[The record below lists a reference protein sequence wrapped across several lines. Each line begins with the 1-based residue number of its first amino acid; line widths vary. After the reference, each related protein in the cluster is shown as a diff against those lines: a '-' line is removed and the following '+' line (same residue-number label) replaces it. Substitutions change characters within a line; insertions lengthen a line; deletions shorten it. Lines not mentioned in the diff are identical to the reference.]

1 MTKSATET
9 IELTAGASKL
19 ARFKSAVTLHDVAR
33 LASVSV
39 VTVSRAINEPDRVN
53 EKTVRRVLEAVA
65 QTGYVPNLLAGGLRS
80 SRSKLVAAIVPSIS
94 GGVFAETIQH
104 LTGALARKGYQLML
118 GQSGFVE
125 GGEDAL
131 LDAIIG
137 RRPDGIVLT
146 GIMHSPEGRKRL
158 LASGI
163 PVVETWDLTPTPID
177 MLVGFSHERL
187 GDEVCRFLVRKGY
200 RRIALISGDDMRA
213 RRRHDGFCRAA
224 RSEGIEPPVV
234 ELVPSPTS
242 HAKGRLAVA
251 HVLDRHPD
259 IEAVFCGADALAMGA
274 LTEAQV
280 RGISVPSRLAVVGH
294 GDLNFAATL
303 HPALTT
309 VHIDY
314 ERMANEAAQF
324 IFDRAEGREV
334 TTRVLDIGFS
344 IVERASA

>member
-1 MTKSATET
+1 MTKTAVEPVEPLR
-9 IELTAGASKL
+9 ELLKE
-19 ARFKSAVTLHDVAR
+19 ARPRGPVTLHNVAR
-33 LASVSV
+33 LANVSA
-39 VTVSRAINEPDRVN
+39 VTVSRALNEPGRVN
-53 EKTVRRVLEAVA
+53 KKTVQRVLEAVA

-80 SRSKLVAAIVPSIS
+80 ARSKLVAAIVPSIS

-104 LTGALARKGYQLML
+104 LTGALARKGYQLLL

-137 RRPDGIVLT
+137 RRPHGIVLT
-146 GIMHSPEGRKRL
+146 GIMHSAEGRRRL
-158 LASGI
+158 IASGI
-163 PVVETWDLTPTPID
+163 PIVETWDLTPTPVD

-213 RRRHDGFCRAA
+213 RRRHEGFCRAA
-224 RSEGIEPPVV
+224 ISENIAMPEV
-234 ELVPSPTS
+234 ELVASPTN
-242 HAKGRLAVA
+242 HQKGRLALA
-251 HVLDRHPD
+251 RVLSRCPD
-259 IEAVFCGADALAMGA
+259 IEAVFCGADALAMGV

-280 RGISVPSRLAVVGH
+280 RGISVPSQLAVVGH

-303 HPALTT
+303 HPSLTT

-324 IFDRAEGREV
+324 IFDRAEGRAIKN
-334 TTRVLDIGFS
+334 RVLDIGFS
-344 IVERASA
+344 IVERESA